1 MSDVYR
7 RTGYVLDPHSAVAY
21 LGALHGRS
29 TRRDRPAA
37 VFLSTAHPA
46 KFRETVEK
54 AIESTIDLPPALS
67 AALERP
73 ERFLPIPAE
82 YGALKEYLAR

>member
-1 MSDVYR
+1 MREVHR

-29 TRRDRPAA
+29 TRRDRPVA

-46 KFRETVEK
+46 KFRETVAE
-54 AIESTIDLPPALS
+54 AIESELELPRAL
-67 AALERP
+67 AEALERQ
-73 ERFLPIPAE
+73 EHFLPIPAE